1 MDKLG
6 QRIIEDTATIQ
17 RLRGEAQ
24 DCESDARRL
33 RQEADEM
40 ERLLELARIELPRS

>member
-6 QRIIEDTATIQ
+6 QRIIRDTATIQ

-24 DCESDARRL
+24 DHESEARKL
-33 RQEADEM
+33 RQEADEL
-40 ERLLELARIELPRS
+40 ERLLELARFER

>member
-6 QRIIEDTATIQ
+6 QRIVEDTATIQ
-17 RLRGEAQ
+17 RLRGQAA
-24 DCESDARRL
+24 DCESDAKKF

-40 ERLLELARIELPRS
+40 ERLLELARSEQ